1 LVQKSEGRV
10 ARFFLAQY
18 TNTGKIYQITTNLP
32 NAHNIF
38 EMAVIYSKW
47 QYNTYTNMVRERVY
61 IHTGG
66 SDLTLHQTQIGIF
79 GLKIYHQETLEPEG
93 AHNYKINKFI

>member
-1 LVQKSEGRV
+1 MIDIFGMKIKHLATLVQMNRLTGLMLLMVQKSEGRV

-38 EMAVIYSKW
+38 EMAVIYSK
-47 QYNTYTNMVRERVY
+47 
-61 IHTGG
+61 
-66 SDLTLHQTQIGIF
+66 
-79 GLKIYHQETLEPEG
+79 
-93 AHNYKINKFI
+93 